1 MKCVSEYFV
10 QELTYKY
17 ENELERDMH
26 KKHMLSK
33 GFTDTSYLL
42 INKNAL
48 VVRYEK
54 RQLNDRIAR
63 L

>member
-1 MKCVSEYFV
+1 MKLVNEYFI

-17 ENELERDMH
+17 GNEKERDMH

-33 GFTDTSYLL
+33 GFADTSYLL
-42 INKNAL
+42 INKNSL

-54 RQLNDRIAR
+54 KQLNDRIAR